1 MKRRYL
7 EVIKMSGRKTYVYCS
22 VPRCESTSHKT
33 PEKYFFVVPKDPERR
48 KRWYDAAR
56 RQHIPSEKGCYRIC
70 EDHFNYEADLKN
82 YQEHRLTNARP
93 LLKKDAVPSKFDC
106 QSSRKRK
113 EPRISSLQRA
123 RKQLIGEIIAGH
135 QEDNNRHQE
144 PLMENLLPFQSIV
157 ANCECVD
164 HQGDNNEQQEPLLEN
179 LLPFHSIATNCESTD
194 GSASIGAKDAINPC
208 TPPRNQQKR
217 GQKQKKSH
225 FRSHGVQVTPRMH
238 GRACWPVRRCWEKL
252 KCEAKKRKV
261 ADLRRKMGL
270 TEETNAA
277 QMEAGDASQD
287 GVTEDTFDSD
297 YRYLLAAASCPSAHQ
312 PAPSGSC
319 GLRPTEPPHSP
330 SDSRPIPSVSPTQSS
345 VGSLSPSRPHYMSL
359 PTAAPCINSTC
370 PPSFSLADS
379 EIHATNKSCRS
390 DHQGT
395 SCPRGGDP
403 SDRGR
408 GDGGC
413 WGRHNAGHCFQ

>member
-238 GRACWPVRRCWEKL
+238 GRACWPMLGKAEVRGK
-252 KCEAKKRKV
+252 
-261 ADLRRKMGL
+261 
-270 TEETNAA
+270 EE
-277 QMEAGDASQD
+277 EGCGFASQD
-287 GVTEDTFDSD
+287 GVNGGNE
-297 YRYLLAAASCPSAHQ
+297 R
-312 PAPSGSC
+312 
-319 GLRPTEPPHSP
+319 
-330 SDSRPIPSVSPTQSS
+330 
-345 VGSLSPSRPHYMSL
+345 
-359 PTAAPCINSTC
+359 
-370 PPSFSLADS
+370 
-379 EIHATNKSCRS
+379 RS
-390 DHQGT
+390 N
-395 SCPRGGDP
+395 GGGGCLT
-403 SDRGR
+403 GR
-408 GDGGC
+408 GDGGYVRQRLPLPP
-413 WGRHNAGHCFQ
+413 GSSLLSFGPPARTVRQLRTPTHGATSLAIGLPSHTLRLPNAILRRELIAFPSALHVPSHRCSLHQLHLPALLFPRRLGDPRDKQELSF